1 MEEVPGEAAMEEKT
15 KISCPVCCHH
25 CQLAE
30 GQSGACGARKN
41 SGGQII
47 ASNYGR
53 LTSLALDPIE
63 KKPLALFHPGTRI
76 LSVGSYGCSL
86 RCPFCQNFEIAS
98 AREKIF
104 PFSGDGPEKVQG
116 GPEKVRRDPEKEQGD
131 PEKEQRD
138 PEKVRRDSEKVQRG
152 DSPDTAKSG
161 SEQKDSPVFYSSAA
175 GTGQRELETVRYTPQ
190 ELCDLGLGLRS
201 RGNIGIA
208 FTYNEPLVGYEFVRD
223 TARLFHERGMK
234 TVLVTNG
241 MASQEVLMEILPFT
255 DAMNIDLK
263 GFTTEFYRD
272 FVGGDLEMVKDF
284 ISCAV
289 QDCHVELTKLIIPGK
304 NDGEEE
310 MREMAAWI
318 ASLKGGRG
326 RDIPLHVSRY
336 FPRYRWTEPATRVET
351 VYGLA
356 DVARAYLDHVF
367 TGNC

>member
-1 MEEVPGEAAMEEKT
+1 MEEKK
-15 KISCPVCCHH
+15 KIPCPVCCHH
-25 CQLAE
+25 CLLAE
-30 GQSGACGARKN
+30 GQAGACGARKN
-41 SGGQII
+41 RGGRII

-63 KKPLALFHPGTRI
+63 KKPLAMFYPGSLV

-86 RCPFCQNFEIAS
+86 RCPFCQNFEIAA
-98 AREKIF
+98 ARER
-104 PFSGDGPEKVQG
+104 EKN
-116 GPEKVRRDPEKEQGD
+116 DPD
-131 PEKEQRD
+131 
-138 PEKVRRDSEKVQRG
+138 
-152 DSPDTAKSG
+152 
-161 SEQKDSPVFYSSAA
+161 QKDPPVFYSSAA
-175 GTGQRELETVRYTPQ
+175 GAVPRELETVRYTPQ

-223 TARLFHERGMK
+223 TARLFQEHGMK

-241 MASQEVLMEILPFT
+241 MASREVLMEILPFT

-263 GFTTEFYRD
+263 SFAPAFYRD

-289 QDCHVELTKLIIPGK
+289 QECHVELTKLIIPGN

-310 MREMAAWI
+310 MRRMAAWI

-326 RDIPLHVSRY
+326 RDIPLHVSRS
-336 FPRYRWTEPATRVET
+336 FPRYRWTAPATKVET
-351 VYGLA
+351 VYRLA
-356 DVARAYLDHVF
+356 DVAREYLDHVF

>member
-1 MEEVPGEAAMEEKT
+1 MEEKK
-15 KISCPVCCHH
+15 KIPCPVCCRR
-25 CQLAE
+25 CLLAE
-30 GQSGACGARKN
+30 GQTGACGARKN
-41 SGGQII
+41 SGGQVI

-63 KKPLALFHPGTRI
+63 KKPLAMFYPGSMI

-86 RCPFCQNFEIAS
+86 RCPFCQNFEIA
-98 AREKIF
+98 A
-104 PFSGDGPEKVQG
+104 
-116 GPEKVRRDPEKEQGD
+116 
-131 PEKEQRD
+131 
-138 PEKVRRDSEKVQRG
+138 
-152 DSPDTAKSG
+152 A
-161 SEQKDSPVFYSSAA
+161 YSSAA
-175 GTGQRELETVRYTPQ
+175 GSAQRELETVRYTPQ

-223 TARLFHERGMK
+223 TARLFQEHGMK

-241 MASQEVLMEILPFT
+241 MASREVLMEILPFT

-263 GFTTEFYRD
+263 GFTPAFYRD
-272 FVGGDLEMVKDF
+272 FVGGDLEMVKNF

-289 QDCHVELTKLIIPGK
+289 QGCHVELTKLIISGK

-310 MREMAAWI
+310 MRRMAAWI

-336 FPRYRWTEPATRVET
+336 FPRYRWTAPATKVET
-351 VYGLA
+351 VYRLA
-356 DVARAYLDHVF
+356 DVAREYLDHVF

>member
-1 MEEVPGEAAMEEKT
+1 MEEKK
-15 KISCPVCCHH
+15 KIPCPVCCRR
-25 CQLAE
+25 CLLAE
-30 GQSGACGARKN
+30 GQTGACGARKN
-41 SGGQII
+41 SGGQVI

-63 KKPLALFHPGTRI
+63 KKPLAMFYPGSMI

-86 RCPFCQNFEIAS
+86 RCPFCQNFEIA
-98 AREKIF
+98 A
-104 PFSGDGPEKVQG
+104 
-116 GPEKVRRDPEKEQGD
+116 
-131 PEKEQRD
+131 
-138 PEKVRRDSEKVQRG
+138 
-152 DSPDTAKSG
+152 A
-161 SEQKDSPVFYSSAA
+161 YSSAA
-175 GTGQRELETVRYTPQ
+175 GSAQRELETVRYTPQ

-223 TARLFHERGMK
+223 TARLFRDHGMK

-263 GFTTEFYRD
+263 GFTPEFYRD

-284 ISCAV
+284 ISCAA
-289 QDCHVELTKLIIPGK
+289 QHCHVELTKLIIPGK

-310 MREMAAWI
+310 MRRMAAWI

-336 FPRYRWTEPATRVET
+336 FPRYRWTAPATEVEK
-351 VYGLA
+351 VYRLA
-356 DVARAYLDHVF
+356 DVAGEYLDHVF

>member
-1 MEEVPGEAAMEEKT
+1 MEEKK
-15 KISCPVCCHH
+15 KIPCPVCCHH
-25 CQLAE
+25 CLLAE
-30 GQSGACGARKN
+30 GQAGACGARKN
-41 SGGQII
+41 RGGRII

-63 KKPLALFHPGTRI
+63 KKPLAMFYPGSLV

-86 RCPFCQNFEIAS
+86 RCPFCQNFEIAA
-98 AREKIF
+98 ARER
-104 PFSGDGPEKVQG
+104 EKN
-116 GPEKVRRDPEKEQGD
+116 DPD
-131 PEKEQRD
+131 
-138 PEKVRRDSEKVQRG
+138 
-152 DSPDTAKSG
+152 
-161 SEQKDSPVFYSSAA
+161 QKDPPVFYSFAA
-175 GTGQRELETVRYTPQ
+175 GAVPRELETVRYTPQ

-223 TARLFHERGMK
+223 TARLFQEHGMK

-241 MASQEVLMEILPFT
+241 MASREVLMEILPFT

-263 GFTTEFYRD
+263 SFAPAFYRD

-289 QDCHVELTKLIIPGK
+289 QECHVELTKLIIPGN

-310 MREMAAWI
+310 MRRMAAWI

-336 FPRYRWTEPATRVET
+336 FPRYRWTAPATKVET
-351 VYGLA
+351 VYRLA
-356 DVARAYLDHVF
+356 DVAREYLDHVF